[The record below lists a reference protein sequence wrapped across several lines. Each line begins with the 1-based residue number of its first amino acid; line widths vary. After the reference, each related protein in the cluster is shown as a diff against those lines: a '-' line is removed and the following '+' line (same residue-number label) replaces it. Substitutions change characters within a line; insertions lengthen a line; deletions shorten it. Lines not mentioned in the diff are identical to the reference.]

1 MYKNPKKI
9 DTLNAALQQN
19 VSYNV
24 QKVPKGSLTNLKE
37 NTMYD
42 FFKPLEL
49 NKTYQQTEKAIK
61 DAYHCWLDVTIDTIK
76 MLKAK

>member
-1 MYKNPKKI
+1 MYKNTKKI

-24 QKVPKGSLTNLKE
+24 QKVPKGSLTNHKG
-37 NTMYD
+37 NNMYD
-42 FFKPLEL
+42 FFKPIEL
-49 NKTYQQTEKAIK
+49 NRTYQQTEKAIK
-61 DAYHCWLDVTIDTIK
+61 DAYHFWLDVTIDTIK